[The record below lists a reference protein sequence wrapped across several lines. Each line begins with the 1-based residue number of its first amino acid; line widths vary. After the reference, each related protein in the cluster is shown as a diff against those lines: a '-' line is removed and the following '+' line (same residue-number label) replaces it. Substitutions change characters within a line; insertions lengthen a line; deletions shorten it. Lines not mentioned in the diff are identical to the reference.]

1 MNETVRVGGYE
12 IKIISK
18 ENLIG
23 NYEHFG
29 EYSEILDEIY
39 LDSNLTK
46 QKKIETLIHEILEAI
61 NSLYKLNLNHD
72 KQLCV
77 LAVVLHQILIDN
89 PNLVL
94 SVYDH

>member
-1 MNETVRVGGYE
+1 MNMKIGGYE
-12 IKIISK
+12 IKIVEK

-29 EYSEILDEIY
+29 EYSELLDEIY
-39 LDSNLTK
+39 LDNNLTK
-46 QKKIETLIHEILEAI
+46 QKKIETIIHETLEAI

-77 LAVVLHQILIDN
+77 LAVVIHQILIDN

-94 SVYDH
+94 SVYDR

>member
-1 MNETVRVGGYE
+1 MNIKIGGYE
-12 IKIISK
+12 VKVIEK

-29 EYSEILDEIY
+29 EYSEICDEIY
-39 LDSNLTK
+39 LDSSLNK

-61 NSLYKLNLNHD
+61 NTLYKLNLNHD

-94 SVYDH
+94 NVYNR